1 MANRKN
7 KYGEPMISGY
17 STEARKTLR
26 VIRSDVRKAGFL
38 MGSFQAVY
46 GLETDLGPEWVA
58 AVRHVQDAFV
68 IVHRAYGLDALTEAK
83 RRARI
88 CVDGPGAF
96 AVRRI
101 DGDLTSA
108 TRERGSDGPPID
120 RKPAPTPAPPPPTRR
135 QP

>member
-1 MANRKN
+1 MLVITVNE
-7 KYGEPMISGY
+7 GELVEISHGG
-17 STEARKTLR
+17 EVLR
-26 VIRSDVRKAGFL
+26 LKLDVKQYL
-38 MGSFQAVY
+38 
-46 GLETDLGPEWVA
+46 
-58 AVRHVQDAFV
+58 
-68 IVHRAYGLDALTEAK
+68 AK

-88 CVDGPGAF
+88 CIDGPRAF

-101 DGDLTSA
+101 YGDLTSA

>member
-1 MANRKN
+1 MSKIQTA
-7 KYGEPMISGY
+7 SG
-17 STEARKTLR
+17 RL
-26 VIRSDVRKAGFL
+26 VDV
-38 MGSFQAVY
+38 
-46 GLETDLGPEWVA
+46 TN
-58 AVRHVQDAFV
+58 VQREDN
-68 IVHRAYGLDALTEAK
+68 LAK

-88 CVDGPGAF
+88 CVDGPRAF